1 MLPARTTALSSS
13 GWPGAGPHVAPSST
27 PSLPVASAQTCTPDE
42 RTFPHASQQ
51 AQIAPT
57 AVAVLGAPTAES
69 LLGSGG
75 TGGRRLQ
82 QVGEGAAAPL
92 PAPAAEASQSTGN
105 SLLASIAQA
114 NREMAF
120 PGTGRRLHQGGESV
134 AAQLL
139 APIAESLGAEQPG
152 TGRRLH
158 QGESTI
164 AQLVAPFTESL
175 PGIGRK
181 LQQAGESIAAQLLAP
196 IAESLPGTGR
206 KLKQGG
212 ESIAA
217 QLLAPIA
224 ESLPGTGRRLQQ
236 GGSAENVV
244 TAVGGVGSPLG
255 ENLAESASIG
265 RRLQQVG
272 ATRGAGG

>member
-1 MLPARTTALSSS
+1 MYLN
-13 GWPGAGPHVAPSST
+13 
-27 PSLPVASAQTCTPDE
+27 AS
-42 RTFPHASQQ
+42 RQ

-82 QVGEGAAAPL
+82 Q
-92 PAPAAEASQSTGN
+92 
-105 SLLASIAQA
+105 
-114 NREMAF
+114 R
-120 PGTGRRLHQGGESV
+120 
-134 AAQLL
+134 
-139 APIAESLGAEQPG
+139 
-152 TGRRLH
+152 
-158 QGESTI
+158 ESTI

-181 LQQAGESIAAQLLAP
+181 LKQGGESIAAQLLAP

-265 RRLQQVG
+265 RRLQHVG
-272 ATRGAGG
+272 ATRGAEG